1 MSFGFLSI
9 FVSTTG
15 NMAFRQ
21 VSQGSNGKKK
31 GNPGLCL
38 RGRLSSWCVVYNKP
52 QELVNITIISRRYR
66 RLVAYKGEISWGEV

>member
-9 FVSTTG
+9 FVSMPG

-31 GNPGLCL
+31 EIQAYAYAGVCHPGL
-38 RGRLSSWCVVYNKP
+38 
-52 QELVNITIISRRYR
+52 
-66 RLVAYKGEISWGEV
+66 